1 MHYSLHSLTV
11 GIQGLCNGIKQSQDE
26 GDESELKKK
35 KKNLIHQWD
44 VEASGI
50 QYSLPSRPWD
60 PILDNQYF
68 TNRTIFCF
76 CGNSSSDD
84 GFTMRQ
90 DGALC
95 AGRML

>member
-1 MHYSLHSLTV
+1 MR
-11 GIQGLCNGIKQSQDE
+11 GKQE
-26 GDESELKKK
+26 GRG
-35 KKNLIHQWD
+35 KKNGNSPVGHGRLWNPVFPPHRGPA
-44 VEASGI
+44 V
-50 QYSLPSRPWD
+50 PF
-60 PILDNQYF
+60 LDNQYF

-76 CGNSSSDD
+76 CGNNSSDD